1 VCILTDTSIALVFL
15 KIAPVFGHVGL
26 FLLSLSVLLPTI
38 ATNYKNIFTIIFLS
52 ILMTMASIINFQTI
66 TYSVSSANFVI
77 VDYQTPISFIL
88 LIANGMSY
96 VLVLIV
102 RIRNVSKI
110 MQQKELSERRYIL
123 RFRFLFLHFLLVL
136 FSLGSLISNRTISVG
151 SLPGFTW
158 FFPISFNFLYL
169 AYAIFKDESFLFIT
183 ASKLEGILISENN
196 NGLVI
201 FSKNYMELEM
211 ETDDMFANIINAFN
225 VSLKANLQTKKN
237 LEQIIY
243 GDKIIL
249 SVYGEL
255 VTTFFIVSQSNLI
268 IQSIARY
275 VNSQFEKKFRNK
287 LIEFRQSGII
297 VPQSV
302 KAFEEEI
309 TYIRNFIPL

>member
-1 VCILTDTSIALVFL
+1 
-15 KIAPVFGHVGL
+15 
-26 FLLSLSVLLPTI
+26 
-38 ATNYKNIFTIIFLS
+38 
-52 ILMTMASIINFQTI
+52 
-66 TYSVSSANFVI
+66 
-77 VDYQTPISFIL
+77 
-88 LIANGMSY
+88 
-96 VLVLIV
+96 
-102 RIRNVSKI
+102 